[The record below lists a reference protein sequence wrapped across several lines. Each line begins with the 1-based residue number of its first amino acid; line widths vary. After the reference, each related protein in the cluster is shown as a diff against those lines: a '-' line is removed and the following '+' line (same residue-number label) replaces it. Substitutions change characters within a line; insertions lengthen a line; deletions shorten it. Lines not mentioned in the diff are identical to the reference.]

1 MNDIKPLQKR
11 TDKDKGIAL
20 VILVVATLLVIGL

>member
-1 MNDIKPLQKR
+1 MNDIKSIQKR